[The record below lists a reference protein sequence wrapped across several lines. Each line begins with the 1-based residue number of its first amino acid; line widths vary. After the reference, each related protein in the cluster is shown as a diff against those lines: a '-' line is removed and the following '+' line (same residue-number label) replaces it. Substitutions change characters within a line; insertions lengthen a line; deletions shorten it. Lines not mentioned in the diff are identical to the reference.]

1 MSEPG
6 VQRCRIL
13 VHPDVQ
19 FALTSSVVSQRPC
32 AALRCRYASRSRCRA
47 LVWLHSCEGG
57 GLRGELQFGES
68 SFIPP
73 MLLHS
78 GDHVKASI

>member
-19 FALTSSVVSQRPC
+19 FASTSSVVSQRPC